1 VKKAFLLVLALAVA
15 SQAEDWVQH
24 YKDRVAAFEKENEK
38 LDPGTRY
45 VVLVGDS
52 LTEGWTPARVK
63 RFLPNVGARTLNRGI
78 VSDGIGVN
86 ERGVLNRLD
95 ASVLHCHP
103 GHVFLLAGVNDVGKK
118 GEGIDRAAA
127 AYEKVVKAV
136 RAGAKDA
143 ELVLVMLS
151 PTAKKYAGMNDA
163 IARFNARIAGIAA
176 ETSTTVIDLH
186 AKLVDKTGA
195 LPETMTTD
203 GLHWTDPVYEILGA
217 EIERVVTTPRKK
229 TRK

>member
-1 VKKAFLLVLALAVA
+1 MKKALLVVVALGAA
-15 SQAEDWVQH
+15 ALAEDWVQH

-45 VVLVGDS
+45 VVLLGDS
-52 LTEGWTPARVK
+52 LTEGWTANRVK
-63 RFLPNVGARTLNRGI
+63 RFLPTVGPRVLNRGI

-95 ASVLHCHP
+95 ASVLHCRP
-103 GHVFLLAGVNDVGKK
+103 GHVFLLTGVNDIGKK
-118 GEGIDRAAA
+118 GEGIERAAA

-143 ELVLVMLS
+143 ELVLVTLS

-163 IARFNARIAGIAA
+163 IVRFNARIAGIAA
-176 ETSTTVIDLH
+176 ETSTSVLDLH
-186 AKLVDKTGA
+186 AKLADASGA
-195 LPETMTTD
+195 LPESMTTD
-203 GLHWTDPVYEILGA
+203 GLHWTDAVYEVLGA
-217 EIERVVTTPRKK
+217 EIERAVATPRKK
-229 TRK
+229 GRK